1 MKTKLFSKVTQR
13 TSWSNALLV
22 LLFGT
27 LGASAWAQSA
37 ANASNYPNKPIRLVL
52 GYGAGGVADIT
63 ARLVAQKLSDALGQQ
78 VVVDNRPSA
87 GGIVAG
93 EMVAKADPDG
103 YTLLHMNYG
112 NAVSQALFKKMPYDI
127 KKDFAPI
134 TAMGFFDVLMLVD
147 KNSDIQSVQD
157 FIAKA
162 RANPDKYN
170 VGSVSIGSGQHMSA
184 NLFVSMAGLQTTLVP
199 FKTTPSLMMAL
210 KGKDVAVAFEI
221 ISPSMALL
229 KSGEIRALAVSS
241 ASRFKGLADVPTIQE
256 SGVKGYDVLAWN
268 GIAAPAKTPKAI
280 IDRLNREVNLV
291 LNSPD
296 VRQKFLEVGI
306 DSKGSSPEELRDLLS
321 NEIDKWNNLVNT
333 LKMERM

>member
-1 MKTKLFSKVTQR
+1 MKTNLFSKVTQR

-291 LNSPD
+291 LNSPE